1 MWDGT
6 GMKIEQGYDP
16 DLQVGVTE
24 KGTPIFDEKRG
35 HSLNPGFVKANS
47 KNNAAYVENYLAQ
60 NERFQHIMEP
70 AVEEMERVCPGFNIV
85 QIKEKFSS
93 TRFYVSVPEGT
104 DPEVAKRIF
113 GMAREIEVECDKVLF
128 GVD

>member
-6 GMKIEQGYDP
+6 GMKIEEGYDP

-35 HSLNPGFVKANS
+35 CSLKPGFVKRNP
-47 KNNAAYVENYLAQ
+47 KNNAAYVENYLKH
-60 NERFQHIMEP
+60 NEQFRDIVEP
-70 AVEEMERVCPGFNIV
+70 AVEEMEQICPGFNIV
-85 QIKEKFSS
+85 QMKEKFYS

-104 DPEVAKRIF
+104 DEEVAERIF
-113 GMAREIEVECDKVLF
+113 ELAREVEVECDKVLL

>member
-6 GMKIEQGYDP
+6 GTKIEEGYDP

-35 HSLNPGFVKANS
+35 HSIEHTFVKANP
-47 KNNAAYVENYLAQ
+47 KNNAVYVENYLKH
-60 NERFQHIMEP
+60 NERFRHIVEP
-70 AVEEMERVCPGFNIV
+70 AVEEMERVCPGFNID
-85 QIKEKFSS
+85 QMKEKFSS

-104 DPEVAKRIF
+104 DSEVTGRIFNMARDVEVA
-113 GMAREIEVECDKVLF
+113 CDKILLGLV
-128 GVD
+128 